1 MRHNNKVATTG
12 ILMSQL
18 KCIPLYLVLSLVNGI
33 VPFTIALLLSISVF
47 YALLIWGVASAA
59 TFMLISLVCTRNALR
74 QEASAEEKKP
84 VKAAPVYR

>member
-1 MRHNNKVATTG
+1 
-12 ILMSQL
+12 MSQL

-33 VPFTIALLLSISVF
+33 VPFTIALSLSIAVF

-59 TFMLISLVCTRNALR
+59 TFMLISLVCARNALR

-84 VKAAPVYR
+84 VEAVPVFR